1 MSDSIRLSL
10 WFSTQ
15 TAAQILPH
23 LAHVIELLPVEAL
36 ERGVRSLSVTALD
49 WSEPALLEE
58 RYEAGIPLA
67 AALDQMREFVQAD
80 CACELELAW
89 LLWSYDSQ
97 AEPKDGDDEAWLQT
111 PHTLRCSSLGPQF
124 ADGLAGEEGHVVV
137 DFGLDEAFLA
147 ELAPWNASTRRHLQ
161 ANILQLLAFSRKVE
175 LQLRPQRRRLWS
187 EGEADWTQRLLR
199 RITE

>member
-1 MSDSIRLSL
+1 MSL

-23 LAHVIELLPVEAL
+23 LAQVVELLPAEAL
-36 ERGVRSLSVTALD
+36 QRGVRSLSVTALD

-58 RYEAGIPLA
+58 RYHTGIPLP
-67 AALDQMREFVQAD
+67 AALEPMRPLVQAD

-89 LLWSYDSQ
+89 LLWGYH
-97 AEPKDGDDEAWLQT
+97 PDGAAGADEGWRQT
-111 PHTLRCSSLGPQF
+111 PHTLRCSSLGPLF
-124 ADGLAGEEGHVVV
+124 GDGLAAQEGHVVV

-199 RITE
+199 RIAE